1 MNIQW
6 SQVLLVLFILAFIIY
21 VVRLRNVL
29 TDRIIFLVSALIG
42 IAFVI
47 RPNLAT
53 YLANL
58 IGIGRGADL
67 LLYLMII
74 FSLFFSVTV
83 LAEIKKVDAKLTDVV
98 RKIALMNPVEGKS
111 GDKKDG
117 EIMPPSD
124 VER

>member
-6 SQVLLVLFILAFIIY
+6 SQILLVLFILAFIIY

-47 RPNLAT
+47 KPNLAT

-98 RKIALMNPVEGKS
+98 RKIALMNPVEGNL
-111 GDKKDG
+111 GDTKD
-117 EIMPPSD
+117 EEVKPPSD
-124 VER
+124 DER

>member
-98 RKIALMNPVEGKS
+98 RKVALMNPIEGKS
-111 GDKKDG
+111 GDTKDK
-117 EIMPPSD
+117 EVTPLPD